1 MALNILAGAAGLFL
15 VFIALRDVF
24 QGVIVPRAENTVL
37 RISHYLNRGLWW
49 IWPWTAYRVYRS
61 DRQRENFLGTFAPL
75 MLVVYLVTWV
85 VLLIAGWGL
94 FFFAIRDQL
103 RPPDLTFFDCV
114 YYAGASFL
122 TIGYGDI
129 VGTTTLAHLM
139 SLVAGA
145 CGLAVVSM
153 VATFL
158 FSIFG
163 AFQRRETF
171 VVTLGAHGGV
181 PPSGVGLLIEHA
193 QAGIISDLAQVFR
206 DGQGWMAEV
215 MESHLAYPILTLFRS
230 SHDYESWIG
239 TLGTL
244 LDASALAL
252 TTVEVESAIRGQAH
266 IAYNLGRH
274 LTHDFT
280 SYFGFEEDENGAGI
294 DHAEFE
300 TACDHL
306 TKAGY
311 KLRDGEDLWQHFS
324 DLRKTY
330 AVHLNTLARWLEI
343 PPVQWV
349 GDRALLRK
357 YAPAPHRR

>member
-1 MALNILAGAAGLFL
+1 MALNLLAIAGGIFL
-15 VFIALRDVF
+15 VLVALRDVF

-37 RISHYLNRGLWW
+37 RVSHYLNRSCWRV
-49 IWPWTAYRVYRS
+49 WPWIAYLLYR
-61 DRQRENFLGTFAPL
+61 DARRRENFLGTFAPL
-75 MLVVYLVTWV
+75 MLVIYLATWV

-94 FFFAIRDQL
+94 IFYGIRDQL
-103 RPPDLTFFDCV
+103 RPAGLSFAECIYF
-114 YYAGASFL
+114 AGASFL

-129 VGTTTLAHLM
+129 VGVTTLSHML

-145 CGLAVVSM
+145 CGLAVVAV

-163 AFQRRETF
+163 AFQVRERF
-171 VVTLGAHGGV
+171 VVTLGAHAGA

-193 QAGIISDLAQVFR
+193 QAKIVGDLAQVFR
-206 DGQGWMAEV
+206 DGQNWMAEV

-230 SHDYESWIG
+230 SHDYESWVG

-244 LDASALAL
+244 LDASALVLA
-252 TTVEVESAIRGQAH
+252 TVEVDDAIRGQAH

-280 SYFGFEEDENGAGI
+280 NYFGFPDSGSAAGI
-294 DHAEFE
+294 ERAEFND
-300 TACDHL
+300 ACKHL
-306 TKAGY
+306 TEVGY
-311 KLRDGEDLWQHFS
+311 ALRDGGADGDGAWKRFY
-324 DLRKTY
+324 DLRRTY
-330 AVHLNTLARWLEI
+330 AAHLNTLARWLEI

-349 GDRALLRK
+349 GDRSILRH
-357 YAPAPHRR
+357 P

>member
-1 MALNILAGAAGLFL
+1 MALNILAIAAGLFL
-15 VFIALRDVF
+15 VYIALRDVF

-37 RISHYLNRGLWW
+37 RVSHYLNRGCWR
-49 IWPWTAYRVYRS
+49 IWPWTAYLLYR
-61 DRQRENFLGTFAPL
+61 DARRRENFLGTFAPF

-85 VLLIAGWGL
+85 GLLIAGWGL
-94 FFFAIRDQL
+94 FFYGIRDQL
-103 RPPDLTFFDCV
+103 RPDGLSFAECV
-114 YYAGASFL
+114 YFAGASFL

-129 VGTTTLAHLM
+129 VGTTTLAHM
-139 SLVAGA
+139 SSLVAGA
-145 CGLAVVSM
+145 CGLAVVAV

-163 AFQRRETF
+163 AFQQRERF
-171 VVTLGAHGGV
+171 VVTLGAHAGA

-193 QAGIISDLAQVFR
+193 QAAIIPDLAQVFR
-206 DGQGWMAEV
+206 DGQNWMAEV

-230 SHDYESWIG
+230 SHDYESWVG

-244 LDASALAL
+244 LDASALVL
-252 TTVEVESAIRGQAH
+252 TTVEVDDAIRGQAH

-280 SYFGFEEDENGAGI
+280 SYFGFREREDGAGI
-294 DHAEFE
+294 DRAEFE
-300 TACDHL
+300 TACKHL
-306 TKAGY
+306 TQVGY
-311 KLRDGEDLWQHFS
+311 KLRDGDNAWKRFS

-349 GDRALLRK
+349 GDRTLIK
-357 YAPAPHRR
+357 SHH